1 METENLTEVE
11 KQIVELLGQYNLIE
25 YIGIPVATPL
35 CKSNCTTSSIST
47 FFCIEDSRC
56 GDHISH
62 NLERV
67 VIDMC
72 RAISLEAKKNGLE
85 RIVSA
90 NAKWTNDYNKEINP
104 NKSLGIVTISAVFN
118 EIETKS

>member
-35 CKSNCTTSSIST
+35 CKSDFKTSSISH
-47 FFCIEDSRC
+47 FFCIEDARC
-56 GDHISH
+56 GDSISH

-90 NAKWTNDYNKEINP
+90 DAKWTNVYNKEINP
-104 NKSLGIVTISAVFN
+104 NKSLGIVTINAVFN